1 MGQGKERESSK
12 LMQSSD
18 YTQIA
23 DINKNIVI
31 KYYFAFY
38 ITNINFTNL

>member
-31 KYYFAFY
+31 RLMPGG
-38 ITNINFTNL
+38 TLQNTQL